1 MIGIITG
8 DIINSKTSDPKIWLD
23 ALKSI
28 LNSYGNEPEQWEIF
42 RGDSFQLETNPENAL
57 KATFLIKATIKQF
70 KKIDVRLAI
79 GIGDKTYH
87 SEKITESNGSAFVNS
102 GECFENLKKTTLA
115 IKSPVKTFNT
125 TMNLMFDLALLTVD
139 SWTATSAKLIK
150 TALENPDFNQEQL
163 AKLYG
168 STQSNISKGLKRGGI
183 DEIQKLLQYYK
194 TQIPTIC

>member
-1 MIGIITG
+1 MIAIITG
-8 DIINSKTSDPKIWLD
+8 DIINSKTSNPKIWLD
-23 ALKSI
+23 ALKDI
-28 LNSYGNEPEQWEIF
+28 LNQFGSEPSQWEVF
-42 RGDSFQLETNPENAL
+42 RGDSFQLETKPECSLEA
-57 KATFLIKATIKQF
+57 AILIKATIKQF

-79 GIGDKTYH
+79 GIGEKSYH

-102 GECFENLKKTTLA
+102 GECFEDLKKTTLA
-115 IKSPVKTFNT
+115 VKSPIQTFNT
-125 TMNLMFDLALLTVD
+125 TMNLMFDLALLTID

-183 DEIQKLLQYYK
+183 DEILKLLQYYN
-194 TQIPTIC
+194 TQIQTIC

>member
-1 MIGIITG
+1 MIAIITG
-8 DIINSKTSDPKIWLD
+8 DIINSKTSNPNIWLN

-28 LNSYGNEPEQWEIF
+28 LNHYGKEPKQWEVF
-42 RGDSFQLETNPENAL
+42 RGDSFQLETKPEEAL
-57 KATFLIKATIKQF
+57 EAAFLIKSTIKQF
-70 KKIDVRLAI
+70 KNIDARLAI
-79 GIGDKTYH
+79 GIGHKTYE

-102 GECFENLKKTTLA
+102 GECFEDLKKTTLA
-115 IKSPVKTFNT
+115 VKSSFESFDTK
-125 TMNLMFDLALLTVD
+125 MNLMFDLALLTID

-183 DEIQKLLQYYK
+183 DEILKLLHYYNSQVK
-194 TQIPTIC
+194 TL